1 MTRLL
6 EDLFD
11 VSRITRGTVE
21 LRKKTIDLNLVIEH
35 AVQASLSLFDEF
47 PHILS
52 TSVPPEPLPIEGD
65 PTRLEQIVTNLLNNA
80 VKYTEPG
87 GHITLSLAREG
98 DRAVLRV
105 RDTGIG
111 ITAEMQENIFDLFV
125 QADHSLD
132 RGRGGLGI
140 GLTLVRSLVELHG
153 GTISV
158 FSCGPG
164 HGSEFTVRLPALSAP
179 LNQSAQDTVVETNY
193 EASPSRI
200 LIVDD
205 NRDSARTMARILE
218 LDGHDVFCVY
228 NGLAVSEQVATFH
241 PDVLLVD
248 IGLPGL
254 DGYQVARKIR
264 QDFAKETLMLI
275 AVTGYGGEDNH
286 ARAKGAGFDH
296 YLVKPVN
303 LKALQ
308 ELLAGWQGRR

>member
-1 MTRLL
+1 M
-6 EDLFD
+6 
-11 VSRITRGTVE
+11 
-21 LRKKTIDLNLVIEH
+21 
-35 AVQASLSLFDEF
+35 
-47 PHILS
+47 
-52 TSVPPEPLPIEGD
+52 
-65 PTRLEQIVTNLLNNA
+65 
-80 VKYTEPG
+80 
-87 GHITLSLAREG
+87 
-98 DRAVLRV
+98 
-105 RDTGIG
+105 
-111 ITAEMQENIFDLFV
+111 
-125 QADHSLD
+125 
-132 RGRGGLGI
+132 
-140 GLTLVRSLVELHG
+140 
-153 GTISV
+153 
-158 FSCGPG
+158 
-164 HGSEFTVRLPALSAP
+164 SAP
-179 LNQSAQDTVVETNY
+179 RNQSPQDTVVETNP

-308 ELLAGWQGRR
+308 EILAGWQGRR